1 MTHLVAMT
9 CACAAHLSKEL
20 LELIAEEPP
29 EHDGG
34 EGSALG
40 GDLGGITDSSKED
53 GNLLFYGELI
63 I

>member
-1 MTHLVAMT
+1 M
-9 CACAAHLSKEL
+9 AAHLSKEL

-53 GNLLFYGELI
+53 GYLLFYRELI